1 MPLSAVGPTFIPRA
15 LCVIRSPYGQSLGKR
30 RRGAATLGTRS
41 SLKSSGDAGDSLYRA
56 VVDTAVDAIV
66 VIDRDGAIR
75 SANQATERLFGYTT
89 DELVGNNVN
98 MLMPQPYAVEHDG
111 YLGNYLRT
119 GTKKIIGIG
128 REVAGK
134 RKDGSVFPMELS
146 VGEARDEGAPI
157 FVGIIRDITERKAAE
172 LALRES
178 ELRWRSIVN
187 TVPDAIIV
195 IDAAGVVES
204 FSPAAERLFGYTAG
218 EVVGHNVKM
227 LMPQPYRDQH
237 DGYLGRYMRTGER
250 RIIGIGRLV
259 VGQRKG
265 GETFPMELAVGE
277 FASPNGSFFTGFV
290 RDLTE
295 RQEAERRI
303 EDLQTELLHASR
315 LSVMGQMASTM
326 AHELNQP
333 LTAVTNYLEAGRHL
347 ISLGTVEP
355 ERIADL
361 MEKAVAQA
369 QRAGEVI
376 RQLRQFVSKGE
387 TERHTQNLNQLVEEA
402 LALGLVGAR
411 QSGVRVLLELDHT
424 LPPVVVDPVQIQQ
437 VVLNLL
443 RNAVEAMEE
452 GERRELTI
460 ATRLA
465 GDEIEVSVADTGPG
479 IAPELADRLFQPFVT
494 TKKTGMGLGLS
505 ICREIVEAHHGH
517 LAVGARIG
525 GGTVFRLT
533 LPKIN
538 QDEVAD
544 AG

>member
-1 MPLSAVGPTFIPRA
+1 MAVLTTKP
-15 LCVIRSPYGQSLGKR
+15 SLQ
-30 RRGAATLGTRS
+30 
-41 SLKSSGDAGDSLYRA
+41 SGDVGDPLYRA

-66 VIDRDGAIR
+66 VIDSSGAIR
-75 SANQATERLFGYTT
+75 SANQATERIFGYAAN
-89 DELVGNNVN
+89 ELLGSNVN
-98 MLMPQPYAVEHDG
+98 TLMPQPYADEHDG
-111 YLGNYLRT
+111 YLANYLRT

-128 REVAGK
+128 REVVGQ
-134 RKDGSVFPMELS
+134 RKDGSVFPMDLS
-146 VGEARDEGAPI
+146 VGEARDGSEPI

-172 LALRES
+172 AALRES
-178 ELRWRSIVN
+178 ELRWRSIVD

-195 IDAAGVVES
+195 IDAKGIVES
-204 FSPAAERLFGYTAG
+204 FSPAAERLFGYSAD

-227 LMPQPYRDQH
+227 LMPQPYRDAH
-237 DGYLGRYMRTGER
+237 DGYMARYTRTGER
-250 RIIGIGRLV
+250 RIIGIGRIV
-259 VGQRKG
+259 VGQRKNG
-265 GETFPMELAVGE
+265 GTFPMELAVGE
-277 FASPNGSFFTGFV
+277 FASPSGNFFTGFV
-290 RDLTE
+290 RDLTD

-347 ISLGTVEP
+347 ISAGAAAP

-376 RQLRQFVSKGE
+376 RQLRRFVSKGE
-387 TERHTQNLNQLVEEA
+387 IERRTQNLNQLVEEA

-411 QSGVRVLLELDHT
+411 QLGVRVSLELEHD
-424 LPPVVVDPVQIQQ
+424 LPPVTVDPVQIQQ
-437 VVLNLL
+437 VILNLV
-443 RNAVEAMEE
+443 RNAVEAMETVD
-452 GERRELTI
+452 RRELTI
-460 ATRLA
+460 VTRVT
-465 GDEIEVSVADTGPG
+465 GDEIEANVADTGPG
-479 IAPELADRLFQPFVT
+479 IAPEVANRLFQPFVT

-505 ICREIVEAHHGH
+505 ICREIIEAHHGH
-517 LAVGARIG
+517 LTAAARRG

-533 LPKIN
+533 LPN
-538 QDEVAD
+538 TRRDEAAD